1 LKDPWHLLLTV
12 AFAFNC
18 IGKVWVWSCKKR
30 NRGGQRIELDGEE
43 KIEKAVRGR
52 EDKEKKKKK
61 KRKKEGRKAGTRKG
75 RWRWLNGATSPIKQK
90 AVTGFRK
97 QEREAGRI

>member
-1 LKDPWHLLLTV
+1 V

-52 EDKEKKKKK
+52 EDKEKKKRERE
-61 KRKKEGRKAGTRKG
+61 RKKEEEEEEK
-75 RWRWLNGATSPIKQK
+75 IK
-90 AVTGFRK
+90 K
-97 QEREAGRI
+97 QGKEKSLYTPQTTILLFASLKLSIISKKKEKKKIYNTL

>member
-1 LKDPWHLLLTV
+1 MLK
-12 AFAFNC
+12 
-18 IGKVWVWSCKKR
+18 
-30 NRGGQRIELDGEE
+30 
-43 KIEKAVRGR
+43 
-52 EDKEKKKKK
+52 KKKKK
-61 KRKKEGRKAGTRKG
+61 KRKKEGRKEGRRKG